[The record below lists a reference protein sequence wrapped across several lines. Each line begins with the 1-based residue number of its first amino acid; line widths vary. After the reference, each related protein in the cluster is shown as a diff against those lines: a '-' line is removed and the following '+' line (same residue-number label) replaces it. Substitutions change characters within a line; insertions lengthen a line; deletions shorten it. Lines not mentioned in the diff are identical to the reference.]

1 MWRGLAGYFNARR
14 RREKSGG
21 PGNTRK
27 VRLGRLVCWCA
38 IFRCALPSVSVGRR
52 LTGDMASIPKFM
64 TDDHRTVCCRR
75 SYAGPH
81 DKGRLAVLD
90 CPHWFRRMQRG
101 DRVGAG

>member
-27 VRLGRLVCWCA
+27 VRLGRLVRWCA
-38 IFRCALPSVSVGRR
+38 IFRCAVPSVSVGRR

-64 TDDHRTVCCRR
+64 TDEQDSLLPPLLC
-75 SYAGPH
+75 GPAY
-81 DKGRLAVLD
+81 KGRLAVLD